1 MSGML
6 GIGGGII
13 IVPALTILVGF
24 ELQKATGTS
33 LAALL
38 LPVGLPAVIAY
49 HRAGKLHLQP
59 ALWVAFGLLVGA
71 FFGANIALGLDVK
84 TLQKLYGV
92 FVLVMSWRFVE
103 PRKWLAE
110 RRAAATGA
118 AQSALNEPSSAV
130 TNIEWYWLLGVGLSA
145 GILSGMFGIGGGIV
159 IVPALAGLMHMD
171 QKLAVGTSLGAL
183 LLPVGLG
190 AVIQYYNA
198 GKLDIVVAIPVAVGL
213 VTGALFGARIALGMS
228 AKTVKRLYG
237 IFLFFVALRFFL
249 QS

>member
-1 MSGML
+1 LDSAGFEIGAGLRHNSERYPPVSRYLKEVIMSEPWLALLVIGLFAGVMSGMF

-110 RRAAATGA
+110 RRAAATGVA
-118 AQSALNEPSSAV
+118 KSAQNEPSSVV
-130 TNIEWYWLLGVGLSA
+130 TCARAARRRSRVFGGGLHEGASGGGAHPTGRGRGHQRGVIRA
-145 GILSGMFGIGGGIV
+145 GIQRRILCCCRVDFGICKIR
-159 IVPALAGLMHMD
+159 GL
-171 QKLAVGTSLGAL
+171 
-183 LLPVGLG
+183 
-190 AVIQYYNA
+190 
-198 GKLDIVVAIPVAVGL
+198 
-213 VTGALFGARIALGMS
+213 
-228 AKTVKRLYG
+228 
-237 IFLFFVALRFFL
+237 
-249 QS
+249 